1 MQQLVTSPTGEELKT
16 IPSEPAILSQR
27 MEEPGTADQ
36 RQILSIS
43 VLEWLNAE
51 LRKEVEKREIVAF
64 HPSENV
70 LDRLQ
75 NMLTTKATGIT
86 IMVVGLFMM

>member
-1 MQQLVTSPTGEELKT
+1 MQQLVTSPPGEELKT
-16 IPSEPAILSQR
+16 IQPESATLTQR
-27 MEEPGTADQ
+27 IEEAAADQ

-51 LRKEVEKREIVAF
+51 LRKEVEKKEIVAF

-75 NMLTTKATGIT
+75 SMLTSKATGIT
-86 IMVVGLFMM
+86 IMVVVLFMM